1 MLDMIGIYI
10 PSYLVTFQT
19 LLENLQH
26 LKEKDLDG
34 SFHGRH

>member
-1 MLDMIGIYI
+1 MLDMIEIYI

-26 LKEKDLDG
+26 LKENSLDE
-34 SFHGRH
+34 SFQGRN